1 MNLDE
6 IYQKLSDNIKIVEKN
21 GIDEV
26 NFQPT
31 VVLEVSIPLDY
42 AVDVEYASPKST
54 DAVRN
59 LVSAKFAEYLSTAF

>member
-6 IYQKLSDNIKIVEKN
+6 MYQKLSDNIKIVEKN

-31 VVLEVSIPLDY
+31 VVLELSIPLDY
-42 AVDVEYASPKST
+42 AVDVETASPIST
-54 DAVRN
+54 QAVRN
-59 LVSAKFAEYLSTAF
+59 LVSAKFTEYLNTKF